1 MEMKRNFD
9 CTPLESAS
17 RETHR
22 GDRGQEAVEPARHSD
37 AVCQQVRFFAPREQ
51 TRRAG
56 GLDWMVR
63 IAERMLRKWPKAIT
77 FVCPPPWFRAR
88 HFGRG
93 CGLPAL
99 RRDGLIIV
107 GGTSLRGVLP
117 KCGRTSCL
125 RVATLSRSSSS
136 APLLWTPRARRALSR
151 PPTQCQLFASFPTLF
166 LLCTIKSPGAQHF
179 TVFSPLL

>member
-22 GDRGQEAVEPARHSD
+22 GDLGQEAAEPARHSD

-51 TRRAG
+51 KRRAG

-77 FVCPPPWFRAR
+77 FVCSP
-88 HFGRG
+88 
-93 CGLPAL
+93 
-99 RRDGLIIV
+99 
-107 GGTSLRGVLP
+107 LRGFVHVI
-117 KCGRTSCL
+117 SAWL
-125 RVATLSRSSSS
+125 RATRS
-136 APLLWTPRARRALSR
+136 TP
-151 PPTQCQLFASFPTLF
+151 
-166 LLCTIKSPGAQHF
+166 
-179 TVFSPLL
+179 

>member
-51 TRRAG
+51 KRRAG

-77 FVCPPPWFRAR
+77 FVCP
-88 HFGRG
+88 
-93 CGLPAL
+93 
-99 RRDGLIIV
+99 
-107 GGTSLRGVLP
+107 LRGFVHVIS
-117 KCGRTSCL
+117 G
-125 RVATLSRSSSS
+125 VA
-136 APLLWTPRARRALSR
+136 AGYLLYAVM
-151 PPTQCQLFASFPTLF
+151 
-166 LLCTIKSPGAQHF
+166 G
-179 TVFSPLL
+179 

>member
-51 TRRAG
+51 KRRAG

-77 FVCPPPWFRAR
+77 FVCSPPPWFRAR
-88 HFGRG
+88 HFG
-93 CGLPAL
+93 
-99 RRDGLIIV
+99 
-107 GGTSLRGVLP
+107 
-117 KCGRTSCL
+117 
-125 RVATLSRSSSS
+125 VA
-136 APLLWTPRARRALSR
+136 AGYPLYAVM
-151 PPTQCQLFASFPTLF
+151 
-166 LLCTIKSPGAQHF
+166 G
-179 TVFSPLL
+179 

>member
-22 GDRGQEAVEPARHSD
+22 GDLGQEAAEPARHSD

-51 TRRAG
+51 KSSAG

-77 FVCPPPWFRAR
+77 FVC
-88 HFGRG
+88 
-93 CGLPAL
+93 
-99 RRDGLIIV
+99 
-107 GGTSLRGVLP
+107 
-117 KCGRTSCL
+117 
-125 RVATLSRSSSS
+125 
-136 APLLWTPRARRALSR
+136 
-151 PPTQCQLFASFPTLF
+151 
-166 LLCTIKSPGAQHF
+166 
-179 TVFSPLL
+179 SPLLRGFVHVISGVAAGYPLYAVMG